1 MGAFS
6 PIFLFNLFSNQ
17 VISKPCLEVVFDWI
31 LFAQVYFVDETW
43 DHVTV
48 LQMEIVVRA
57 KYISRNHT
65 NKLAPILIIVTLKI
79 IYSEKKFVRRP
90 TTLYQSSS
98 YISTLTYFLLLVFEH
113 KSKKIMNPVIIFG
126 QLNLVR
132 CVIL

>member
-1 MGAFS
+1 M
-6 PIFLFNLFSNQ
+6 
-17 VISKPCLEVVFDWI
+17 
-31 LFAQVYFVDETW
+31 DETW

-90 TTLYQSSS
+90 TTLYHSSS